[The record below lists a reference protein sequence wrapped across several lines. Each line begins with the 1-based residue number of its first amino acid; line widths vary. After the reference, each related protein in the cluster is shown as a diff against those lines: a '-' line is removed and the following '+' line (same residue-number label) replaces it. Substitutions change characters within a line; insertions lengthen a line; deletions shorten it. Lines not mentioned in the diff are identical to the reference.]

1 MRMGTFPVLCV
12 YVCIHM
18 WVYIYSLKRTREATC
33 SSKQKF
39 ALYAWDLLFSILKIF
54 FFLSYTG
61 VYGRVNISSYTWD
74 TKENMNWVTNLRL
87 HILEVACCF

>member
-54 FFLSYTG
+54 FFCPILGYMVES
-61 VYGRVNISSYTWD
+61 ISLLIPGIQKKT
-74 TKENMNWVTNLRL
+74 
-87 HILEVACCF
+87 